1 MHCPKDGTALQARQR
16 GGVDIDYCPTCR
28 GVWLDRGELEKI
40 ISATLAAVSEPQKY
54 NRERDRNAS
63 FVGELFDF

>member
-1 MHCPKDGTALQARQR
+1 MHCPKDGTPLQARQR

-40 ISATLAAVSEPQKY
+40 ISATLAAVSQPQKY